1 MVILGIDPGL
11 ANTGFGA
18 VRFSGKKRSLLACG
32 YIKTLPGE
40 TVARRLFQI
49 HTDMGKLVQTMEP
62 DFVAIE
68 NIFSLVRYPKA
79 GILLGGVL
87 GVIYLTVQQN
97 NIKMIE
103 ITPKEIKN
111 SLVGYGSAGK
121 AQVKKAVQTLLGV
134 GDIRSF
140 HAADALAVAL
150 AAFYRNTAGVK
161 R

>member
-11 ANTGFGA
+11 AHTGFGA
-18 VRFSGKKRSLLACG
+18 VKFSGKKRSLLACG
-32 YIKTLPGE
+32 YIKTSPGE

-49 HTDMGKLVQTMEP
+49 HSDMGKLVKKVKP

-87 GVIYLTVQQN
+87 GVIYITVQQS
-97 NIKMIE
+97 NIAVVEM
-103 ITPKEIKN
+103 TPKEIKN
-111 SLVGYGSAGK
+111 SLVGYGSARK
-121 AQVKKAVQTLLGV
+121 MQVKQAVQSLLGV
-134 GDIRSF
+134 DDIRSF

-150 AAFYRNTAGVK
+150 AAFYRNTTGGK
-161 R
+161 G

>member
-11 ANTGFGA
+11 AHTGFGA

-32 YIKTLPGE
+32 YIKTSPGE

-49 HTDMGKLVQTMEP
+49 HSDMGKLVKKVKP

-87 GVIYLTVQQN
+87 GVIYITVQQS
-97 NIKMIE
+97 NIAVVEM
-103 ITPKEIKN
+103 TPKEIKN
-111 SLVGYGSAGK
+111 SLVGYGSARK
-121 AQVKKAVQTLLGV
+121 MQVKQAVQSLLGV
-134 GDIRSF
+134 DDIRSF

-150 AAFYRNTAGVK
+150 AAFYRNTTGGK
-161 R
+161 G

>member
-11 ANTGFGA
+11 AHTGFGA
-18 VRFSGKKRSLLACG
+18 VKFSGKKRSLLACG
-32 YIKTLPGE
+32 YIKTPPGE
-40 TVARRLFQI
+40 AVSRRLFQI
-49 HTDMGKLVQTMEP
+49 HTDMGKLVEKIKP
-62 DFVAIE
+62 DFVAVE

-87 GVIYLTVQQN
+87 GVLYVTVQQN
-97 NIKMIE
+97 NIEVVE

-121 AQVKKAVQTLLGV
+121 AQVKKAVQALLGV
-134 GDIRSF
+134 DDIRSF

>member
-11 ANTGFGA
+11 AHTGFGA

-32 YIKTLPGE
+32 YIKTPPGE

-49 HTDMGKLVQTMEP
+49 HTDVGKLAQTIKP
-62 DFVAIE
+62 DLVAIE

-97 NIKMIE
+97 NLKMIE

-111 SLVGYGSAGK
+111 SLVGYGSARK
-121 AQVKKAVQTLLGV
+121 AQVKKAVQALLGV
-134 GDIRSF
+134 DDIRSF

-150 AAFYRNTAGVK
+150 AAFYRNVSGVK
-161 R
+161 G

>member
-32 YIKTLPGE
+32 YIKTPPGE
-40 TVARRLFQI
+40 DVASRLFQI
-49 HTDMGKLVQTMEP
+49 HADMGRLVKKTKP

-87 GVIYLTVQQN
+87 GVLYLTVKQN
-97 NIKMIE
+97 NIGMIE

-121 AQVKKAVQTLLGV
+121 VQVRKAVQTLLQID
-134 GDIRSF
+134 DIRSF

-150 AAFYRNTAGVK
+150 AAFYRNVTGV
-161 R
+161 RG

>member
-18 VRFSGKKRSLLACG
+18 VRFSGKKHSLLACG
-32 YIKTLPGE
+32 YIKTPPGE
-40 TVARRLFQI
+40 TVAARLFQI
-49 HTDMGKLVQTMEP
+49 HTDMGRIVRKTKP

-87 GVIYLTVQQN
+87 GVLYLTVKQN
-97 NIKMIE
+97 NIGMIE

-121 AQVKKAVQTLLGV
+121 VQVRKAVQTLLKID
-134 GDIRSF
+134 DIRSF

-150 AAFYRNTAGVK
+150 AAFYRNVTGV
-161 R
+161 RG

>member
-11 ANTGFGA
+11 AHTGFGA
-18 VRFSGKKRSLLACG
+18 VRFDGKKQSLLACG
-32 YIKTLPGE
+32 YIKTPPGE
-40 TVARRLFQI
+40 AVARRLFQI
-49 HTDMGKLVQTMEP
+49 HTDMSRLVQKIKP

-97 NIKMIE
+97 NIRMIE

-111 SLVGYGSAGK
+111 SLVGYGGAGK
-121 AQVKKAVQTLLGV
+121 AQIKKAVQTLLKID
-134 GDIRSF
+134 DIRSF

-150 AAFYRNTAGVK
+150 AAFYRNVAGVK
-161 R
+161 G

>member
-11 ANTGFGA
+11 AHTGFGA
-18 VRFSGKKRSLLACG
+18 VRFSGKKGSLLACG
-32 YIKTLPGE
+32 YIKTSPGE

-49 HTDMGKLVQTMEP
+49 HSDMGKLVKKVKP

-87 GVIYLTVQQN
+87 GVIYITVQQS
-97 NIKMIE
+97 NIAVVEM
-103 ITPKEIKN
+103 TPKEIKN
-111 SLVGYGSAGK
+111 SLVGYGSARK
-121 AQVKKAVQTLLGV
+121 MQVKQAVQSLLGV
-134 GDIRSF
+134 DDIRSF

-150 AAFYRNTAGVK
+150 AAFYRNTTGGK
-161 R
+161 G